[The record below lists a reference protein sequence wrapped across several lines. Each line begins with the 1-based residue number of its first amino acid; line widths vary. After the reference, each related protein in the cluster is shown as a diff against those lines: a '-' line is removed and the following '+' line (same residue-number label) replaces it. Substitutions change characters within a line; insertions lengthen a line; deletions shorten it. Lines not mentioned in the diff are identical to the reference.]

1 MKRALSKSR
10 KKTGENDKRKER
22 DNEQKPVRIHGRESM
37 VYSNMEDETKYRLF
51 PFGSP
56 SLCSIY
62 DNHLLVE
69 NAEIVHIYAMNSSLT
84 THYKAIASVANKSN
98 AANRSPENRKKPSL
112 NG

>member
-1 MKRALSKSR
+1 
-10 KKTGENDKRKER
+10 
-22 DNEQKPVRIHGRESM
+22 M

-69 NAEIVHIYAMNSSLT
+69 NAEIVHIYEMNSSLT

-98 AANRSPENRKKPSL
+98 AANRSASFLPAARPSPVAFR
-112 NG
+112 NAEV